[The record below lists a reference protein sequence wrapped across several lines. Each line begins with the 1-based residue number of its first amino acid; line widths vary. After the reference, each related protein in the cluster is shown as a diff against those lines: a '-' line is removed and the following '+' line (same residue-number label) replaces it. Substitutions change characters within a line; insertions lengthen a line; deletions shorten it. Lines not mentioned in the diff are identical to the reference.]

1 MTLKL
6 VQKPNECHCL
16 SFIKLCPSIFFVL
29 FGDQKN
35 ISEFL
40 VFLLSLEFSWVCFL
54 SVCLSFSTFR
64 SYKYKKVWKSV
75 IRYNKCSWIIR
86 GISFQWLLIKFCGLI
101 WWLFYNQTPVCSEKH
116 LCILLYSILFCFVT
130 SKSTSLP
137 DDCY

>member
-16 SFIKLCPSIFFVL
+16 SFIKLCPSIFFCTFWRSKKYFRVL
-29 FGDQKN
+29 SFLLLLN
-35 ISEFL
+35 LL

-86 GISFQWLLIKFCGLI
+86 GISFQWLLIKFCRLI

-116 LCILLYSILFCFVT
+116 LCILLYSILFCN
-130 SKSTSLP
+130 
-137 DDCY
+137 

>member
-1 MTLKL
+1 MSFNFFCTFWRSKKYFR
-6 VQKPNECHCL
+6 VL
-16 SFIKLCPSIFFVL
+16 SFLL
-29 FGDQKN
+29 LLN
-35 ISEFL
+35 LL

-116 LCILLYSILFCFVT
+116 LCILLYSILFCFLT

-137 DDCY
+137 DDCYWKSYDVM